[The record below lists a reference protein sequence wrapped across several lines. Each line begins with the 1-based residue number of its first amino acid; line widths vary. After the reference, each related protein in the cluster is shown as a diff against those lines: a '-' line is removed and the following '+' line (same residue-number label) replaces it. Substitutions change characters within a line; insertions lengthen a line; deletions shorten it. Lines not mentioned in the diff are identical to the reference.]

1 MIKYEEFVK
10 ELKERLMVRLQ
21 LPEEKI
27 YLCRKGE
34 KYAETD
40 DRLVIECVESEKEVG
55 ALGIYIKELYEE
67 DPREETISNAVNN
80 IVREIQQVQETGF
93 LMSAQKLRTFEDAKP
108 QIILRAINFNRNER
122 DLKDAI
128 YKKIGDI
135 ALTVYFRIGETKGGV
150 ISTKLRKSQ
159 IEKWNKNEEEVF
171 QLAMENTAEMS
182 EPRIYCWWKMISNL
196 GNDGEGFMN
205 RSDITAE
212 LNKGPLGN
220 CMSTR
225 EKTNG
230 ATALF
235 LPGVAERLAE
245 LLDGDFYA
253 VCTSVH
259 EVMIHA
265 AETADVDDLKA
276 VLKKTMADMTAEDEV
291 LTEDVYRY
299 DSTNGILVP
308 CR

>member
-27 YLCRKGE
+27 YFCRKGE
-34 KYAETD
+34 KYAEAGD
-40 DRLVIECVESEKEVG
+40 CLVIECVESEKEIG
-55 ALGIYIKELYEE
+55 ALGVHIKELYEE
-67 DPREETISNAVNN
+67 DPREAAISNVVND
-80 IVREIQQVQETGF
+80 IAREIRQIQESGF
-93 LMSAQKLRTFEDAKP
+93 LMNAQKLRTFEDVKS
-108 QIILRAINFNRNER
+108 QIIIRAINFNRNER

-135 ALTVYFRIGETKGGV
+135 ALTIYFKIGETKKEI

-159 IEKWNKNEEEVF
+159 IEKWNKNEDEIF
-171 QLAMENTAEMS
+171 KLALMNTARIS
-182 EPRIYCWWKMISNL
+182 EPRIYCWWKMVFNL
-196 GNDGEGFMN
+196 KNEGEGFMN
-205 RSDITAE
+205 RTDTIK
-212 LNKGPLGN
+212 LNKGRLGN

-235 LPGVAERLAE
+235 LPEVAERLAE

-253 VCTSVH
+253 VFTSVH

-265 AETADVDDLKA
+265 VETVDLDDLK
-276 VLKKTMADMTAEDEV
+276 VMLKRTMADQTSEEKI
-291 LTEDVYRY
+291 LTEYVYRF
-299 DSTNGILVP
+299 DSVNRKFIQ
-308 CR
+308 CK